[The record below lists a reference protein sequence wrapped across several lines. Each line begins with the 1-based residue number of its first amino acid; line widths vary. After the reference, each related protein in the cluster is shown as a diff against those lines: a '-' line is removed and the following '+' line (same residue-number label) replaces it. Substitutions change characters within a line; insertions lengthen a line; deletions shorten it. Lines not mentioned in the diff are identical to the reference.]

1 MSNAAQRP
9 PSPSAFFLSSC
20 SKQAS
25 AQLTIT
31 SIPPRAMEGGNIT
44 LSVQG
49 LPQNLISYNWFRGAA
64 TSQDTRILNFKFTN
78 HALTPEPAH
87 SGRET
92 GSADGSLTVTDVR
105 VLDSGIY
112 TLQLISVDRTSGHY
126 AMLLLSGK
134 GIPLWWHN

>member
-1 MSNAAQRP
+1 
-9 PSPSAFFLSSC
+9 
-20 SKQAS
+20 
-25 AQLTIT
+25 
-31 SIPPRAMEGGNIT
+31 MEGGNIT

-126 AMLLLSGK
+126 AMLLLSGHSSLVAQLAVVS
-134 GIPLWWHN
+134 IY